1 MRVVRSFFKTYL
13 LPYYLVQWLTHTLG
27 NPVKIPVQSY
37 ENRLLSRLLSRRPR
51 GEGSRATSPVTEGDA
66 RANRKRVSLVIPDN
80 DLHRSE
86 YFNHLSVRASAQMA
100 EAIDTL
106 FRLHLWSECVCLIH
120 SRQGLNQGLD
130 QWCRRQ
136 GISIEYRETVRQK
149 FYRMRRAYER
159 DGIILGE
166 KHRRRYHAS
175 VKK

>member
-1 MRVVRSFFKTYL
+1 MKDITVPIL
-13 LPYYLVQWLTHTLG
+13 LSYYLVQWLTHALG
-27 NPVKIPVQSY
+27 NPVKFPVQSY

-51 GEGSRATSPVTEGDA
+51 GEGSRATSPVAESDA
-66 RANRKRVSLVIPDN
+66 GANRKRVSLVIPDN
-80 DLHRSE
+80 DLHRPE

-106 FRLHLWSECVCLIH
+106 FRLRLWSECVCLIH
-120 SRQGLNQGLD
+120 SQQGLNQGLD

-136 GISIEYRETVRQK
+136 GISIEYREAVRQK